1 MSLRT
6 LSALAAP
13 GVLLLSAGAA
23 LAAPAPAGSTN
34 PDVDGALSYKPVQAG
49 VDYDTPT
56 ADEAK
61 ACKIGPETINGAKGW
76 VVRGVDGAILRQ
88 FIDSNNDN
96 TVDTWCY
103 YRGGLEV
110 YRDVDA
116 NFNRKADQYRWFH
129 TGGSRWGLD
138 RNEDGAI
145 DFWKSISAEE
155 AAEEAVNA
163 IRTKDAA
170 RFSRLLLTK
179 DEAAKLGLPKTLA
192 EQLAQR
198 LGAAPKTFAALASG
212 GKIDAQAEFTDFGG
226 QRPGAV
232 PAGTRG
238 STKDLLV
245 YEDVWCMVLTGGQ
258 HQQLQ
263 LGSLVNVDG
272 AWRLIDG
279 PSIGAG
285 DQTIAGFFY
294 DAAGRSA
301 ATENAVAAMNEPTEE
316 MQKVLDEIQKVDA
329 QIAAAAMDK
338 KGPLNAQRANLL
350 QKLADIAA
358 TPAERDQWI
367 KQLADMVSFA
377 TQEGAYPEGIERLAK
392 LEEKLKADKAGE
404 DMVTHIEFRRMQAA
418 WSLAL
423 SDPKADYTKVQEAW
437 LKQLEQFVTDHKSG
451 EHVAEALY
459 QLAMANEYPPGDAES
474 AQKWYQRLV
483 TDFPNSA
490 NAVKARGAIRR
501 LTSVG
506 KPIAIKG
513 TALQGG
519 AVDLAQYRGR
529 YVLIHYWS
537 AAAPT
542 AKSDHE
548 ELLDIYSKYGGQ
560 KFEVIGVNLDASQ
573 NEAVAYLKDVKL
585 PWKQIFEPGGF
596 DSRLANEMGI
606 IQLPQMI
613 LVDDKGQVV
622 TTNIQAMELAA
633 ELKTLLASEVAS
645 KQTK

>member
-1 MSLRT
+1 
-6 LSALAAP
+6 
-13 GVLLLSAGAA
+13 
-23 LAAPAPAGSTN
+23 
-34 PDVDGALSYKPVQAG
+34 
-49 VDYDTPT
+49 
-56 ADEAK
+56 
-61 ACKIGPETINGAKGW
+61 
-76 VVRGVDGAILRQ
+76 
-88 FIDSNNDN
+88 
-96 TVDTWCY
+96 
-103 YRGGLEV
+103 
-110 YRDVDA
+110 
-116 NFNRKADQYRWFH
+116 
-129 TGGSRWGLD
+129 
-138 RNEDGAI
+138 
-145 DFWKSISAEE
+145 
-155 AAEEAVNA
+155 
-163 IRTKDAA
+163 
-170 RFSRLLLTK
+170 
-179 DEAAKLGLPKTLA
+179 
-192 EQLAQR
+192 
-198 LGAAPKTFAALASG
+198 
-212 GKIDAQAEFTDFGG
+212 
-226 QRPGAV
+226 
-232 PAGTRG
+232 
-238 STKDLLV
+238 
-245 YEDVWCMVLTGGQ
+245 
-258 HQQLQ
+258 
-263 LGSLVNVDG
+263 
-272 AWRLIDG
+272 
-279 PSIGAG
+279 
-285 DQTIAGFFY
+285 
-294 DAAGRSA
+294 
-301 ATENAVAAMNEPTEE
+301 
-316 MQKVLDEIQKVDA
+316 
-329 QIAAAAMDK
+329 
-338 KGPLNAQRANLL
+338 
-350 QKLADIAA
+350 
-358 TPAERDQWI
+358 
-367 KQLADMVSFA
+367 
-377 TQEGAYPEGIERLAK
+377 
-392 LEEKLKADKAGE
+392 
-404 DMVTHIEFRRMQAA
+404 VTHIEFRRMQAA

-513 TALQGG
+513 TAMQGG

-560 KFEVIGVNLDASQ
+560 KFEVIGVNLDAAQS
-573 NEAVAYLKDVKL
+573 EAVAYLKDVKL